1 MMVFPDISSR
11 PLVVFLLTAGLR
23 LAPAPL
29 AGQAASAAST
39 HPVLTGQWRIDI
51 SKSDDPFTMMSFD
64 TSGAATTP
72 QGNSPGGRG
81 GRGGGGGGG
90 GGFGG
95 RGRGGMGGGGG
106 RGGGGQPRG
115 EQPPQLTDAQRA
127 AFRQALRF
135 ALYPPST
142 LRIAQSD
149 STMVLDADTMPLVL
163 HTDGR
168 TLVMP
173 AVDSANEVQ
182 VTARWLGN
190 AFLVKHAVV
199 GGGWVTEDY
208 LKTGDAQIT
217 IYVHFDGGLGRSLD
231 FRRVYTLISS

>member
-1 MMVFPDISSR
+1 MMVFPDTSSR
-11 PLVVFLLTAGLR
+11 PLILLLLTAGLR
-23 LAPAPL
+23 LAPATL
-29 AGQAASAAST
+29 AGQSPIPVTST

-64 TSGAATTP
+64 TSGAATRP
-72 QGNSPGGRG
+72 QGNSPGGRS
-81 GRGGGGGGG
+81 RGGGGG

-106 RGGGGQPRG
+106 RGGGGGQPRG

-142 LRIAQSD
+142 LQITQDD
-149 STMVLDADTMPLVL
+149 STMAFGADTMPLVL
-163 HTDGR
+163 HADGR
-168 TLVMP
+168 TLVIP
-173 AVDSANEVQ
+173 AVDTTDEVQ